1 MLIALIK
8 DITDEAYNKDLKA
21 KGLGAYYNGKPN
33 AKKAKG
39 KGLKDKVS
47 LGRKT

>member
-8 DITDEAYNKDLKA
+8 DITNEAYNKDLKA
-21 KGLGAYYNGKPN
+21 KGLGAYYNSKPD

-39 KGLKDKVS
+39 KGLKDK